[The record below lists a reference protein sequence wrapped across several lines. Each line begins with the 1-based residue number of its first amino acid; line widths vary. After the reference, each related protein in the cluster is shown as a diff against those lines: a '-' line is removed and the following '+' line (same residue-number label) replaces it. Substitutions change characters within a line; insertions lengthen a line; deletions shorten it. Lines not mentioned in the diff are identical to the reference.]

1 MQKNHNII
9 VVREQIGWE
18 LIGLLTSSFDHISRK
33 QCKRWIDMG
42 MVAVN
47 GRICP
52 KASRTLAHLDNVT
65 VYLAMQREREKMQG
79 ALTVI
84 AEYPEFILCNKPI
97 GFISSSETISD
108 ALAQKVEI
116 VHRLDME
123 TSGIIL
129 VAKTPSMHTALSSL
143 FRLRKIQKEYIAVV
157 PSGWEKES
165 GTLTGRF
172 KRISEPNAKSVWT
185 ATSKDG
191 SLGITDFRVMKR
203 NKDFVLLHLQPYT
216 GRTHQLRV
224 HCSEVGFPI
233 IGDYHYGSTVIMPR
247 IYLHAYALRFN
258 NPQTGKDIHHIAPIP
273 REFKA
278 LFKS

>member
-1 MQKNHNII
+1 MQKNHNI
-9 VVREQIGWE
+9 VVAPGQNGWE
-18 LIGLLTSSFDHISRK
+18 LIGLLTSSFEQVSRK

-42 MVAVN
+42 MVSVN
-47 GRICP
+47 GRVCSM
-52 KASRTLAHLDNVT
+52 ASRTLSHLDNVT
-65 VYLAMQREREKMQG
+65 VYLAMEREREEMQG
-79 ALTVI
+79 TFTVI
-84 AEYPEFILCNKPI
+84 AEYPEFIVCNKPI

-108 ALAQKVEI
+108 VLRQKVDI

-129 VAKTPSMHTALSSL
+129 VAKTPNMHTALSSL

-157 PSGWEKES
+157 PSGWKKES
-165 GTLTGRF
+165 GTLTGWF
-172 KRISEPNAKSVWT
+172 KRISEPNTKSVWT
-185 ATSKDG
+185 GKSKDG

-203 NKDFVLLHLQPYT
+203 NKGFVLLHLQPYT

-233 IGDYHYGSTVIMPR
+233 LGDYHYGSTVIMPR
-247 IYLHAYALRFN
+247 IYLHAYALRFK
-258 NPQTGKDIHHIAPIP
+258 NPQTGKDIHHISPIP